1 MYKFLHQNHFC
12 FFQTVSQASEL
23 RRPIY
28 MAVAA
33 RTVDY
38 EQVVTL
44 MAAVKWDINEIM
56 SQHSGY
62 VDILLRVSCL

>member
-1 MYKFLHQNHFC
+1 
-12 FFQTVSQASEL
+12 
-23 RRPIY
+23 